1 MDKSRSELLTVAEAV
16 KARHG
21 GALQIAACGVSASFV
36 EKDIPP
42 SRRTSR
48 WAFVKD
54 RRAIRDKNRMMFI
67 RRRVSEKIGKRIV
80 SIIFTDQI
88 NAAFE
93 SIAQSQAALRLG
105 QVSESV

>member
-1 MDKSRSELLTVAEAV
+1 
-16 KARHG
+16 
-21 GALQIAACGVSASFV
+21 
-36 EKDIPP
+36 
-42 SRRTSR
+42 
-48 WAFVKD
+48 
-54 RRAIRDKNRMMFI
+54 MFI